1 MRRLLAATLTA
12 ALLAPAAAQAHNGA
26 RVFVTTPDRAL
37 QLSDQGSVPFTR
49 GAPTIS
55 VDPRQTF
62 QTMEGWGASITDS
75 SAAVLYRLDKRTRD
89 RAMTALFKTD
99 GLSYLRQPMGASD
112 FVDEPHYTY
121 DDVPAGQTDYGMRRF
136 SIAHDEA
143 QILPLLRQALQLNP
157 RLKVMATPWS
167 PPAWMKTN
175 GSLIGGRLIDDPKI
189 YRAYADYFVRFIKG
203 YARAGVPIDAVTVQN
218 EPQNRNPSGYPGMD
232 MPVAQEA
239 KLIEQLGPALQRA
252 GLRTKILGYDHN
264 WSEHPNDV
272 ANTPPGEDPETE
284 YPTLLLQSPASRWIA
299 GTAYHCYSGDASRM
313 SALHD
318 AFPNKDI
325 YFTECSGSHG
335 ESDTPEQ
342 IFAGTLGWH
351 ADNLIIATARN
362 WAKTLVNWN
371 LALDPAGGPHN
382 GGCGTCTGVITVG
395 PGDTFSYNAE
405 YFTLGHAARFVQ
417 PGAVRIASSEGAAFR
432 NRDGTIALIVHNTTD
447 AARPVRVGTGP
458 RGAAYTLPPGA
469 LATFVWGDR

>member
-1 MRRLLAATLTA
+1 MSRLLAALA
-12 ALLAPAAAQAHNGA
+12 ALLIAPAAAWAGENPTGA

-37 QLSDQGSVPFTR
+37 ELSDQGIRHFRP

-55 VDPRQTF
+55 ADPRARF
-62 QTMEGWGASITDS
+62 QTMEGFGASITDS
-75 SAAVLYRLDKRTRD
+75 SAAVLYRLDRRTRD
-89 RAMTALFKTD
+89 RAMAALFETD

-121 DDVPAGQTDYGMRRF
+121 DDVPPGETDYELRRF

-157 RLKVMATPWS
+157 RLKIMATP
-167 PPAWMKTN
+167 
-175 GSLIGGRLIDDPKI
+175 
-189 YRAYADYFVRFIKG
+189 Y
-203 YARAGVPIDAVTVQN
+203 
-218 EPQNRNPSGYPGMD
+218 SGYPGMD

-239 KLIEQLGPALQRA
+239 KLIEALGPALRQA
-252 GLRTKILGYDHN
+252 GLRTRILGYDHN

-284 YPTLLLQSPASRWIA
+284 YPTLLLSSPAAPWIT
-299 GTAYHCYSGDASRM
+299 GTAFHCYSGDASRQTL
-313 SALHD
+313 LHD
-318 AFPNKDI
+318 AFPDKDV

-351 ADNLIIATARN
+351 ADNLIIGTARN
-362 WAKTLVNWN
+362 WAKTMINWN

-405 YFTLGHAARFVQ
+405 FFTLGHAARFVR
-417 PGAVRIASSEGAAFR
+417 PGAVRIASSEGVAFR
-432 NRDGTIALIVHNTTD
+432 NRDGSIALIVHNGGD
-447 AARPVRVGTGP
+447 AARPVRVGEGA
-458 RGAAYTLPPGA
+458 RSAAYTLPPGA
-469 LATFVWGDR
+469 LATFVWKGR